1 MTTKP
6 LITYTLSL
14 ASLLAL
20 DACQQT
26 TAKLPNYM
34 SANTSFDWQGHRGA
48 RGLAPENSIP
58 GFLKALE
65 FPQITTLELDLAVSQ
80 DSQLIVSH
88 EPWLSHEICS
98 WPDGRPVSK
107 ADEDLLIIYHLR
119 ADDLAR
125 YDCGSRGHSRFP
137 EQQKISTVKPTLQ
150 AAVQA
155 VENWCRQHN
164 RPLPAYNIEI
174 KTRPEWDDLKT
185 PVPEAFARLVVEEIQ
200 RLGIRK
206 RACVQSFD
214 VRSLQAV
221 HRLDPQLTT
230 ALLVENNLG
239 LEANLQI
246 LGYIPPIYSPNHQ
259 LVNAE
264 TVHLA
269 HAKGMRIIPWTV
281 NDTQD
286 MKKLVDMGVDGIITD
301 YPDRIPQ

>member
-1 MTTKP
+1 MMIKP
-6 LITYTLSL
+6 LVACALSL
-14 ASLLAL
+14 AGLLAL
-20 DACQQT
+20 AACQRT
-26 TAKLPNYM
+26 AAKLPASM
-34 SANTSFDWQGHRGA
+34 PANTSFDWQGHRGA

-107 ADEDLLIIYHLR
+107 ADEDQLLIYRLR

-137 EQQKISTVKPTLQ
+137 EQQKMSAVKPSLR
-150 AAVQA
+150 AVVQA

-174 KTRPEWDDLKT
+174 KSRPEWDDVKT
-185 PVPEAFARLVVEEIQ
+185 PAPEAFARLVMEEIQ
-200 RLGIRK
+200 RLGIRE

-221 HRLDPQLTT
+221 HRLDAQLTT

-239 LEANLQI
+239 LEANLQA
-246 LGYIPPIYSPNHQ
+246 LGYVPPIYSPNHQ
-259 LVNAE
+259 LVDAE
-264 TVHLA
+264 TVRLA
-269 HAKGMRIIPWTV
+269 HAKGMRVIPWTV

-286 MKKLVDMGVDGIITD
+286 MKKLIALGVDGIITD
-301 YPDRIPQ
+301 YPDRIPR